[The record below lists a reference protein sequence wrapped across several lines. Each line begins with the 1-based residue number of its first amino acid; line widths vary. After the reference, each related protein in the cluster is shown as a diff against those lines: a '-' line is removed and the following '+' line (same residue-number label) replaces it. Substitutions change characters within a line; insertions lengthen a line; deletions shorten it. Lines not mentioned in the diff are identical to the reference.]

1 MREKKFILTSVILF
15 ALGAPL
21 LSLAP
26 VGETA
31 PHKTFL
37 SPAEEPAG
45 AAKDLTISPS
55 TVPDGQYG
63 TSYKQTF
70 KASGSTGTFSFSVTR
85 GALPPGLSLSTDGE
99 LTGVPTGAG
108 SFSFT
113 VTAVTNTL
121 ILPVSGSRAYTLD
134 IKTASL
140 AITANNATV
149 TYGSALPALTA
160 SYSGF
165 VNGDNPSSLTTPAAI
180 TTTGSSSSPVG
191 NYPITA
197 SGAASPNY
205 SIDYHNGTLTINPAV
220 LNVAANAQTKSYG
233 APDPPLT
240 YAASGFVNG
249 DNSGVFSGALSR
261 SPGENVGS
269 YPITKGNLSAGG
281 NYTINYTGNNL
292 TITKDASQHISWT
305 QSLLVGCNSSTQLT
319 LTATASSG
327 LPVTY
332 TVSDPTI
339 ATVSGNILTLLS
351 PGTAVITATQAGNV
365 NYLAAAPVSDTLVY
379 ASSSLIRQHWDDA
392 IFFDNSDGE
401 YVQWQWYKNGLAVAG
416 ATASFY
422 TENPLNGQYYVVAT
436 NRAGQDIQSCTLAIK
451 PGAATSGGIKVSP
464 NPIHAGAT
472 VTVTSNYSA
481 SALQGA
487 ILQIIDL
494 QGKVRQKLTSVQ
506 PSMTVTMPAESGIYI
521 VQLQLANGQEVTIN
535 VLVQG

>member
-1 MREKKFILTSVILF
+1 MREKKFILTSLFLF
-15 ALGAPL
+15 AMGAPL
-21 LSLAP
+21 LSLASG
-26 VGETA
+26 GETA
-31 PHKTFL
+31 PHKTSL
-37 SPAEEPAG
+37 IPSEAPAS

-55 TVPDGQYG
+55 TVPNGQYG
-63 TSYKQTF
+63 TSYKQTL
-70 KASGSTGTFSFSVTR
+70 KASGSPGTITFSVTQ
-85 GALPPGLSLSTDGE
+85 GVLPPGLSLSADGE
-99 LTGVPTGAG
+99 LSGVPTGAG

-113 VTAVTNTL
+113 VTAVTSTL

-140 AITANNATV
+140 TITANNATL

-165 VNGDNPSSLTTPAAI
+165 VNGDNASSLTTQATI
-180 TTTGSSSSPVG
+180 TTTGTSSSPTG

-205 SIDYHNGTLTINPAV
+205 SIGYHNGTLTINPAA
-220 LNVAANAQTKSYG
+220 LNVVANAQTKSFG

-249 DNSGVFSGALSR
+249 DNTGIFTGALSR
-261 SPGENVGS
+261 SPGESAGT
-269 YPITKGNLSAGG
+269 YPIIEGNLGAGR
-281 NYTINYTGNNL
+281 NYTINYTGNYL

-327 LPVTY
+327 LPVAY
-332 TVSDPTI
+332 TISDPTI

-351 PGTAVITATQAGNV
+351 PGTAVITASQAGNV
-365 NYLAAAPVSDTLVY
+365 NYLAAPAVSDTLVY

-401 YVQWQWYKNGLAVAG
+401 YVEWQWYKNGQAVAG
-416 ATASFY
+416 ATASYY

-451 PGAATSGGIKVSP
+451 PGTAASGGIKVSP
-464 NPIHAGAT
+464 NPIHAGAS
-472 VTVTSNYSA
+472 VTVTSNYSG

-487 ILQIIDL
+487 TLQIIDL

-506 PSMTVTMPAESGIYI
+506 PSMTVTMPAESGLYI
-521 VQLQLANGQEVTIN
+521 VDLKLANGQEATIN
-535 VLVQG
+535 VLVQ